1 MTNYTEC
8 TIINITLNTND
19 VKGGIYLIQVDVR
32 SRVPIYE
39 QIVNSFKEM
48 TVSGVLLPDE
58 KIPSVR
64 ELAKDMTINPNTI
77 QKAYQELER
86 QGIIY
91 MKRGQGT
98 FINPNIKAKNR
109 EEKMEIL
116 KEEIKKIIVESM
128 YLGITKEEF
137 INIISNSYD
146 DTQNIE

>member
-1 MTNYTEC
+1 M
-8 TIINITLNTND
+8 
-19 VKGGIYLIQVDVR
+19 IQVDVR

-64 ELAKDMTINPNTI
+64 ELAKEMTINPKTI

-109 EEKMEIL
+109 EEKMEQL

-128 YLGITKEEF
+128 YLGITKDEF
-137 INIISNSYD
+137 IDIISTSYE
-146 DTQNIE
+146 DTQNI

>member
-1 MTNYTEC
+1 M
-8 TIINITLNTND
+8 
-19 VKGGIYLIQVDVR
+19 IQVDVR

-39 QIVNSFKEM
+39 QIVNSFKE
-48 TVSGVLLPDE
+48 
-58 KIPSVR
+58 
-64 ELAKDMTINPNTI
+64 MTINPNTI

-109 EEKMEIL
+109 EEKMEQL

-128 YLGITKEEF
+128 YLGITKDEF
-137 INIISNSYD
+137 IDIISTSYE
-146 DTQNIE
+146 DTQNI

>member
-1 MTNYTEC
+1 M
-8 TIINITLNTND
+8 
-19 VKGGIYLIQVDVR
+19 IQVDVR

-58 KIPSVR
+58 KIPSVG
-64 ELAKDMTINPNTI
+64 ELAKEMTINPNTI

-109 EEKMEIL
+109 EEKMEQL

-128 YLGITKEEF
+128 YLGITKDEF
-137 INIISNSYD
+137 IDIISTSYE
-146 DTQNIE
+146 DTQNI

>member
-1 MTNYTEC
+1 M
-8 TIINITLNTND
+8 
-19 VKGGIYLIQVDVR
+19 IQVDIR

-64 ELAKDMTINPNTI
+64 ELAKEMTINPNTI

-109 EEKMEIL
+109 EEKMEQL

-128 YLGITKEEF
+128 YLGITKDEF
-137 INIISNSYD
+137 IDIISTSYE
-146 DTQNIE
+146 DTQNI

>member
-1 MTNYTEC
+1 M
-8 TIINITLNTND
+8 
-19 VKGGIYLIQVDVR
+19 IQVDVR

-48 TVSGVLLPDE
+48 IVSGVLLPDE

-64 ELAKDMTINPNTI
+64 ELAKEMTINPNTI

-109 EEKMEIL
+109 EEKMEQL

-128 YLGITKEEF
+128 YLGITKDEF
-137 INIISNSYD
+137 IDIISTSYE
-146 DTQNIE
+146 DTQNI

>member
-1 MTNYTEC
+1 M
-8 TIINITLNTND
+8 
-19 VKGGIYLIQVDVR
+19 IQVDVR

-64 ELAKDMTINPNTI
+64 ELAKEMTINPNTI

-109 EEKMEIL
+109 EEKMEQL
-116 KEEIKKIIVESM
+116 KEKIKKIIVESM
-128 YLGITKEEF
+128 YLGITKDEF
-137 INIISNSYD
+137 IDIISTSYE
-146 DTQNIE
+146 DTQNI

>member
-1 MTNYTEC
+1 M
-8 TIINITLNTND
+8 
-19 VKGGIYLIQVDVR
+19 K
-32 SRVPIYE
+32 
-39 QIVNSFKEM
+39 
-48 TVSGVLLPDE
+48 

-64 ELAKDMTINPNTI
+64 ELAKEMTINPNTI

-109 EEKMEIL
+109 EEKMEQL

-128 YLGITKEEF
+128 YLGITKDEF
-137 INIISNSYD
+137 IDIISTSYE
-146 DTQNIE
+146 DTQNI

>member
-1 MTNYTEC
+1 M
-8 TIINITLNTND
+8 
-19 VKGGIYLIQVDVR
+19 IQVDVR

-64 ELAKDMTINPNTI
+64 ELAKEMTINPNTI

-91 MKRGQGT
+91 MKRGQY
-98 FINPNIKAKNR
+98 KR
-109 EEKMEIL
+109 
-116 KEEIKKIIVESM
+116 
-128 YLGITKEEF
+128 
-137 INIISNSYD
+137 
-146 DTQNIE
+146 

>member
-1 MTNYTEC
+1 M
-8 TIINITLNTND
+8 
-19 VKGGIYLIQVDVR
+19 IQVDVR

-64 ELAKDMTINPNTI
+64 ELAKEMTINPNTI

-109 EEKMEIL
+109 EEKMEQL

-128 YLGITKEEF
+128 YLGITKDEF
-137 INIISNSYD
+137 
-146 DTQNIE
+146 

>member
-1 MTNYTEC
+1 M
-8 TIINITLNTND
+8 
-19 VKGGIYLIQVDVR
+19 IQVDVR

-64 ELAKDMTINPNTI
+64 ELAKEMTINPNTI

-109 EEKMEIL
+109 EEKMEQL

-128 YLGITKEEF
+128 YLGITKDEF
-137 INIISNSYD
+137 IDIISTSYE
-146 DTQNIE
+146 DTQNI

>member
-1 MTNYTEC
+1 
-8 TIINITLNTND
+8 
-19 VKGGIYLIQVDVR
+19 
-32 SRVPIYE
+32 
-39 QIVNSFKEM
+39 M

-64 ELAKDMTINPNTI
+64 ELAKEMTINPNTI

-109 EEKMEIL
+109 EEKMEQL

-128 YLGITKEEF
+128 YLGITKDEF
-137 INIISNSYD
+137 IDIISTSYE
-146 DTQNIE
+146 DTQNI

>member
-1 MTNYTEC
+1 M
-8 TIINITLNTND
+8 
-19 VKGGIYLIQVDVR
+19 IQVDVR

-64 ELAKDMTINPNTI
+64 ELAKEMTINPNTI
-77 QKAYQELER
+77 QKAHQELER

-109 EEKMEIL
+109 EEKMEQL

-128 YLGITKEEF
+128 YLGITKDEF
-137 INIISNSYD
+137 IDIISTSYE
-146 DTQNIE
+146 DTQNI